1 MKFLMKMIEKEVVIG
16 QMEMEITL
24 LQEGI
29 RK

>member
-24 LQEGI
+24 LQKGI